1 MKARS
6 RNMYSVIMKNGK
18 VINVDANSQDM
29 LEDIRILK
37 LYNGVFTVGV
47 FNMDN
52 IVGFVKSNHMAE
64 SDD

>member
-1 MKARS
+1 
-6 RNMYSVIMKNGK
+6 MKNGK
-18 VINVDANSQDM
+18 IINVDANSQAM

-52 IVGFVKSNHMAE
+52 IIGWVKSNHMGE